1 MICTSCNKEKDKS
14 EFYTKGKQCKDCIK
28 EKRKKRYEN
37 KKVDEMNDKIHV
49 LDFTGNENENEENN
63 NHHEI
68 FDGLSNTMIS
78 EMLDDSLN
86 SVFKLLS
93 KRLGKHWKLDE
104 GEATSISKPAIN
116 ILSKSTFYSKLME
129 NADIVALT
137 GALSFV
143 LLPRIFVTI
152 NENKNVKEENINDR
166 RENNIGEQKTENK
179 TDDKQNDN
187 ENEYS
192 ENLFDDYEPVN
203 F

>member
-14 EFYTKGKQCKDCIK
+14 EFYTKGKQCKECIK
-28 EKRKKRYEN
+28 EKRKTRYEN

-49 LDFTGNENENEENN
+49 LDFSDNESKEIDNN
-63 NHHEI
+63 HEI
-68 FDGLSNTMIS
+68 FDGLSASMIS

-116 ILSKSTFYSKLME
+116 ILSKSMFYAKIMQ

-152 NENKNVKEENINDR
+152 NENKSKKVKEENINDR
-166 RENNIGEQKTENK
+166 QENNFGKQKGENK

-187 ENEYS
+187 RNEYS
-192 ENLFDDYEPVN
+192 ENLLDDYEPVN